1 MIDVVICMKSKVS
14 FTLGIQSSVS
24 TFLFCLNIEINK
36 FKHDPETIGKNRIHD
51 RTMF

>member
-1 MIDVVICMKSKVS
+1 MIDAVICMKSKVS
-14 FTLGIQSSVS
+14 FTLGIRLLVL
-24 TFLFCLNIEINK
+24 FFCLNIEINK